1 MCKQWMVRYMNLHD
15 SYLTRVNGAC
25 RMPAL
30 VSVLK
35 PVVIGPGVSALS
47 MESMESKGPEDFGI
61 IAWHED
67 GRWNVSELTHARDLG
82 SIMDQLNSQATNGGA
97 IALIAIEEDYFVV
110 ARALGSQMQMMISD
124 VTYALESDLA
134 ADLLEMLDLPFPE
147 EDDDS
152 QPGGDIDLLS
162 DLGMSAMELE
172 ALCDD
177 PELFPDEQLDAVA
190 SKLGFGNQFAE
201 LYESH

>member
-1 MCKQWMVRYMNLHD
+1 
-15 SYLTRVNGAC
+15 
-25 RMPAL
+25 
-30 VSVLK
+30 
-35 PVVIGPGVSALS
+35 VSALS
-47 MESMESKGPEDFGI
+47 NDSNGAEDFGI

-67 GRWNVSELTHARDLG
+67 GRWNVAELTHTQDLG

-97 IALIAIEEDYFVV
+97 IVLIAIEEDFFVV

-124 VTYALESDLA
+124 VTYALESDFA

-147 EDDDS
+147 EDDES

-177 PELFPDEQLDAVA
+177 SELFPDEQLDAIA
-190 SKLGFGNQFAE
+190 SRLGFGNQFAE

>member
-1 MCKQWMVRYMNLHD
+1 
-15 SYLTRVNGAC
+15 
-25 RMPAL
+25 
-30 VSVLK
+30 
-35 PVVIGPGVSALS
+35 VSALS
-47 MESMESKGPEDFGI
+47 TETNGAEDFGI

-67 GRWNVSELTHARDLG
+67 GRWNVSELTHTRDLG

-97 IALIAIEEDYFVV
+97 IALIAIEEDFFVV

-152 QPGGDIDLLS
+152 QPRTLREPITIV
-162 DLGMSAMELE
+162 
-172 ALCDD
+172 
-177 PELFPDEQLDAVA
+177 FN
-190 SKLGFGNQFAE
+190 F
-201 LYESH
+201 